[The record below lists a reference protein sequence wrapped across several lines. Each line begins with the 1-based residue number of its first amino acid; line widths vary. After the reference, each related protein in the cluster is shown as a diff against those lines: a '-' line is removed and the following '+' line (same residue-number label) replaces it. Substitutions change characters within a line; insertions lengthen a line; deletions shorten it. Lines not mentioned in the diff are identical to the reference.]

1 MNYDNNNPNTYNNYN
16 NVNNTYYDNS
26 SPLSTP
32 IYTRETY
39 SNNNNNNNKKGGGAG
54 RVLLY
59 LFFIGLLIAAGV
71 IGYVALT
78 QEPVVVIDE
87 PEKVISLE
95 EIIVEEKD
103 KYQIKIDAD
112 VVKMSPDVDLAAER
126 VAHGNNDIIGRLEL
140 PNLFNVLV
148 VRGSN
153 NNDYLDTNVD
163 KQSDVKGATFMDY
176 RVGPTSNQVNI
187 YGHNSREVQ
196 LDVPFRR
203 LEKFLEKSYFD
214 ANPYIIFQYD
224 NGKRVYKIVAITET
238 YNSNLE
244 HMRVNKT
251 GDDFA
256 NHMSTI
262 LNNNPINSR
271 QAQITANSNFII
283 LQTCSHHLDDAVYLI
298 IGQQVNYA
306 EE

>member
-16 NVNNTYYDNS
+16 NYNNTIYDNS

-32 IYTRETY
+32 IYTGETY
-39 SNNNNNNNKKGGGAG
+39 SNNNNNKKKGGGAG

-71 IGYVALT
+71 IGYIALT
-78 QEPVVVIDE
+78 QEPTVIIDE
-87 PEKVISLE
+87 PEKIISLE
-95 EIIVEEKD
+95 EIVVEDKD
-103 KYQIKIDAD
+103 KYQINIDAD

-126 VAHGNNDIIGRLEL
+126 VAHGNNDIIGRLEV
-140 PNLFNVLV
+140 PGLFNVLV
-148 VRGSN
+148 VKGSN
-153 NNDYLDTNVD
+153 NSDYLDINVE

-176 RVGPTSNQVNI
+176 RVNPTSNQVNI

-214 ANPYIIFQYD
+214 ANPYIILQYD
-224 NGKRVYKIVAITET
+224 GGKRVYKITAITEV

-251 GDDFA
+251 GNDFV
-256 NHMSTI
+256 NHMTTI

-271 QAQITANSNFII
+271 PMEFNASSNFIL

-306 EE
+306 EDY